1 MDHLPLDARGVVDE
15 LRSAPRPQ
23 AGDGLRGWVPSA
35 SFDALLEDA
44 EQSPVLLND
53 HLAWLQENCDLD
65 QVLAPPAGSGMR
77 AFAKRLVYKAVLAV
91 LNPYLV
97 RVKDCIA
104 VTVRAI
110 DTVAR
115 RVDEQAVAQMR
126 VAAAMRSDLVE
137 LARHVEE
144 RLDG

>member
-1 MDHLPLDARGVVDE
+1 MEHLPLDARGVVDE
-15 LRSAPRPQ
+15 LRSAPRPHT
-23 AGDGLRGWVPSA
+23 GDGLRGWVPSA
-35 SFDALLEDA
+35 SFDALFEDA
-44 EQSPVLLND
+44 GPSPVRLND
-53 HLAWLQENCDLD
+53 HLTWLHENCDLD

-77 AFAKRLVYKAVLAV
+77 AFARRLVYKAVLAV

-104 VTVRAI
+104 VTVRAV

-126 VAAAMRSDLVE
+126 VAAAMRSDLVN

>member
-1 MDHLPLDARGVVDE
+1 
-15 LRSAPRPQ
+15 
-23 AGDGLRGWVPSA
+23 VPSA

-44 EQSPVLLND
+44 EPDPVRLND
-53 HLAWLQENCDLD
+53 HLAWLHENCNLD

-77 AFAKRLVYKAVLAV
+77 AWAKRLAYRAVLAV

-97 RVKDCIA
+97 KVKDCIA

-115 RVDEQAVAQMR
+115 RVDQQAASQMR
-126 VAAAMRSDLVE
+126 SVAAMRSDLVD
-137 LARHVEE
+137 LARHVED